1 MSRRRKQWLQE
12 LVTRGIIK
20 AVAPDT
26 YETYPHE
33 NQPASVL
40 TPSQPSKLIAQRI
53 ARSAKGGEAYITVR
67 QYFRE
72 VAKHAE
78 RLCRVIPNVPEVSTA
93 YRCSSYRCIPLLPS
107 GEWARQAALQLPH
120 FEEVLIEQL
129 HVQVGWPERVAAP
142 IVDSLHSGET
152 SITEESNR
160 IIQRLHQEPS
170 QEAQGGQCSSGPS
183 RSVPWTLGLRG
194 PQAPSG

>member
-12 LVTRGIIK
+12 LATRGIIK

-26 YETYPHE
+26 YETYPRSGE
-33 NQPASVL
+33 PISVL
-40 TPSQPSKLIAQRI
+40 TPRQPSKFIAQRI
-53 ARSAKGGEAYITVR
+53 ARSAKGGEACITVG

-78 RLCRVIPNVPEVSTA
+78 RLCRVMPNVPEVLTA
-93 YRCSSYRCIPLLPS
+93 YRCTSYLLIPLLPS

-129 HVQVGWPERVAAP
+129 HITVGWPERVAAP
-142 IVDSLHSGET
+142 IVDSLHSEEG
-152 SITEESNR
+152 SITEEANR
-160 IIQRLHQEPS
+160 IVRRLHQWPRPDRADEAIEVVTGVE
-170 QEAQGGQCSSGPS
+170 QEAIERYERWLS
-183 RSVPWTLGLRG
+183 
-194 PQAPSG
+194 